1 MMKRTKHIYLVMMAT
16 ATAVATV
23 LSACSDKLSDESGE
37 TGTGVRFSISTV
49 QADEITAGGT
59 RASNASAPGYK
70 PTVLRTHG
78 GPKLYLHQNTVGA
91 INKHDAA
98 ATARTRGSII
108 TTDNFWDQIA
118 VQGKGYDANN
128 NAIDLFDGDAVTVS
142 KSDSWYTNRVWPSK
156 FSNVRFFAYAPVD
169 FGGTVAQNNN
179 AYWSPTITYT
189 VPQDVSKQQD
199 VMYAQTDLISGSSL
213 ETIPLTFHHILTGIR
228 FAVGEINNSAVINS
242 ITISGVYNSGWY
254 SYMDSSTKT
263 VWASSTVSS
272 SATNSYTITPNFV
285 VSSNKNTYI
294 SNDVMFLLPQ
304 TCPKDAKIT
313 MNITLRGQPYNLSA
327 SLAGQQ
333 WPVGTTVTYKLS
345 TSAINNNYVITVDP
359 EVTYTDYAGGD
370 VKFNVMSYSYK
381 PGTTG
386 SSVKER
392 NSQNWTTY
400 FSTDNGSTWT
410 TNSPSWLTIPAKS
423 QDSNLKSGVA
433 YSGTATAQT
442 ALSTGMTHT
451 QRLQAATYKGSSS
464 APYDLSTH
472 DLAGNTI
479 AQTTANCYVVNAP
492 GTYMIPLVYGNGIVD
507 GKTNTTA
514 LNAASA
520 VTSAG
525 YRITDPYICVNMDST
540 NSRRLFTRSGAVIW
554 QDASNLVTNLKL
566 VQDASTLT
574 VHPESR
580 NRYLVFTIDENNIQ
594 QGNAVIAVY
603 RNTNECLWT
612 WHIWVTDEDV
622 SATRAVTNADGKTT
636 QLMPFNLGW
645 VSKNTNVLSTY
656 ETRSVLV
663 KLKQD
668 ASDGQEAIF
677 TIKQL
682 GGDSDPDNQGY
693 NTFYEWGR
701 LTPFPD
707 GEKNVSGITKS
718 SISGLSGTANAIAK
732 AAIATAIH
740 NPTVLYT
747 KSSSA
752 DWIPDQGIHYLDLW
766 NVGNTATSTATSG
779 SVVKSI
785 YDPCPAGFHVPEG
798 TAFTGF
804 YDETTSTS
812 DRSDGS
818 RFNVV
823 GGSNSFSYGYK
834 FYCKPMIS
842 GSYNITGSYIF
853 MPAKD
858 ESETNQGSYWTALP
872 GSDNSSAYSLF
883 FYYRNSGD
891 NKQIK
896 TQKPQ
901 YRRSALSIRP
911 QKE

>member
-1 MMKRTKHIYLVMMAT
+1 MLAAAMA
-16 ATAVATV
+16 VSIMF
-23 LSACSDKLSDESGE
+23 SACSDKLSDESGE
-37 TGTGVRFSISTV
+37 TGTGVRFHISTI
-49 QADEITAGGT
+49 QADEVTVGST
-59 RASNASAPGYK
+59 RAATAAAKAYAPK
-70 PTVLRTHG
+70 VLKTHG
-78 GPKLYLHQNTVGA
+78 GLGLYLHQNTVGA
-91 INKHDAA
+91 INRHDAA
-98 ATARTRGSII
+98 TAVQTRGSIV

-142 KSDSWYTNRVWPSK
+142 KSDSWYTNRVWPTT

-213 ETIPLTFHHILTGIR
+213 ETVNLPFHHILSGIR
-228 FAVGEINNSAVINS
+228 FAVGDINSNATINS

-254 SYMDSSTKT
+254 SYMDTSTKT
-263 VWASSTVSS
+263 AWGDPTVSS

-304 TCPKDAKIT
+304 TCPDAAKIT
-313 MNITLRGQPYNLSA
+313 INITLKGKTYNLST
-327 SLAGQQ
+327 SLAGQV

-359 EVTYTDYAGGD
+359 EVTYTSYEGGD
-370 VKFNVMSYSYK
+370 VKFNVLSYSYAA
-381 PGTTG
+381 GTTG
-386 SSVKER
+386 ASAKER

-400 FSTDNGSTWT
+400 FSTDGGTNWT
-410 TNSPSWLTIPAKS
+410 TDRPSWLTSFPAS
-423 QDSNLKSGVA
+423 GDNSNLKTGIV
-433 YSGTATAQT
+433 YTGTAAAQT
-442 ALSTGMTHT
+442 AVSTGKTHT
-451 QRLQAATYKGSSS
+451 QRLQEATYKGSAS

-492 GTYMIPLVYGNGIVD
+492 GTYMIPLVYGNGIVN
-507 GKTNTTA
+507 GKTNTAA

-540 NSRRLFTRSGAVIW
+540 IINGHTYRLFTRSAAVVW
-554 QDASNLVTNLKL
+554 QDAPNLVTNLKL

-603 RNTNECLWT
+603 GNMNECLWT

-622 SATRAVTNADGKTT
+622 SATRAVTNADEKTT

-645 VSKNTNVLSTY
+645 VSKFDGTIDTY
-656 ETRSVLV
+656 QTRSVLV

-668 ASDGQEAIF
+668 ATDGQEAIF
-677 TIKQL
+677 TVSQL

-707 GEKNVSGITKS
+707 PDKSVSGIKTS
-718 SISGLSGTANAIAK
+718 SISGLSGSADEIGRG
-732 AAIATAIH
+732 AIATAIQ

-752 DWIPDQGIHYLDLW
+752 DWIPDLGTHYPGLW
-766 NVGNTATSTATSG
+766 NAGSTAVTLENSG

-785 YDPCPAGFHVPEG
+785 YDPCPAGYHVPEG

-804 YDETTSTS
+804 YDEATSVS
-812 DRSDGS
+812 DRSEGQ
-818 RFNVV
+818 RFNAV
-823 GGSNSFSYGYK
+823 GGPNGFDNGYK
-834 FYCKPMIS
+834 FYCQPMIND
-842 GSYNITGSYIF
+842 GYNITGSYIM

-858 ESETNQGSYWTALP
+858 YSETSQGSYWTALP
-872 GSDNSSAYSLF
+872 GDDNSSAYSLL

-891 NKQIK
+891 SKQIK
-896 TQKPQ
+896 THFTQ
-901 YRRSALSIRP
+901 YRRLALSIRP
-911 QKE
+911 QAE